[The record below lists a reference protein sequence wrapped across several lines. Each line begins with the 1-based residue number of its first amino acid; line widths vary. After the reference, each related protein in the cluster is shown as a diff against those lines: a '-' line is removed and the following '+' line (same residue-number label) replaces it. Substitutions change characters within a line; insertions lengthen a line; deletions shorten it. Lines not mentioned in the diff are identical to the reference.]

1 MFCQNKLNILKVSMS
16 LFRKFFGS
24 SEGSSEE
31 DNSNEFNRSTPD
43 LGLPIDE
50 RFTFNFKKNGGK
62 FLYCE
67 NLSEIKEQFENI
79 LEENDWFESEVLC
92 FDSGL
97 FSLLDENK
105 LNYDQPTNPKFLFAT
120 CENLIAEEGSILFSS
135 SQIKQNKPNE
145 LPTNII
151 IFGTTSQI
159 VEGTSDGLRMIKN
172 KYLKDYPTNITTI
185 KYFEKAK
192 DDDFLHYGSSAKNLY
207 LLLLEDL

>member
-1 MFCQNKLNILKVSMS
+1 MS

-24 SEGSSEE
+24 SEESSEE
-31 DNSNEFNRSTPD
+31 DNFSEFNRSAADPS
-43 LGLPIDE
+43 LPVDE

-97 FSLLDENK
+97 HSILDENK
-105 LNYDQPTNPKFLFAT
+105 LSYDQPSNPKFLFST

-151 IFGTTSQI
+151 IYATTSQI
-159 VEGTSDGLRMIKN
+159 VESTSDGLRMIKN
-172 KYLKDYPTNITTI
+172 KYLKNYPTNITTI
-185 KYFEKAK
+185 KYFEKVK
-192 DDDFLHYGSSAKNLY
+192 EDDFLHYGSSAKNLY

>member
-1 MFCQNKLNILKVSMS
+1 MS

-24 SEGSSEE
+24 SEESSKE
-31 DNSNEFNRSTPD
+31 DNLSEFNSSGSD
-43 LGLPIDE
+43 LSLPIDE

-92 FDSGL
+92 FDAGL
-97 FSLLDENK
+97 FSILEENK
-105 LNYDQPTNPKFLFAT
+105 LAYDQPTNPKFLFAT

-135 SQIKQNKPNE
+135 IQIKQNKPNE

-151 IFGTTSQI
+151 VYATTSQI
-159 VEGTSDGLRMIKN
+159 VESTSDGLRMIKN

-185 KYFEKAK
+185 KYFEKVK
-192 DDDFLHYGSSAKNLY
+192 EDDFLHYGSSAKNLY